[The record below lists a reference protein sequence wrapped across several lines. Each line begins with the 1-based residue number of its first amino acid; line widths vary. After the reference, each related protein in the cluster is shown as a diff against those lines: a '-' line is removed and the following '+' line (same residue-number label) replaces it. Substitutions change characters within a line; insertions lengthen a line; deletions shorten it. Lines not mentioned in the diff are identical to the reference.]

1 MPEIVYVTL
10 RFVFLALLYVFVFLV
25 ARTVYREL
33 KPAPVR
39 AAPERASRNTS
50 RGKRKARL
58 VVTGGAGRKK
68 QASWEL
74 GGEIVIGR
82 APECSVSLDDEFASN
97 LHARIYQAEGRHYVE
112 DLGSTNGTYVN
123 DRRIHF
129 QTELRGGD
137 RIKIGRTMMEFRR

>member
-39 AAPERASRNTS
+39 PAVERVPAKAP
-50 RGKRKARL
+50 RGRRKARL
-58 VVTGGAGRKK
+58 VMVSEVGRKK
-68 QASWEL
+68 QAGWEL
-74 GGEIVIGR
+74 EGEVIVGR
-82 APECSVSLDDEFASN
+82 APECAVSLDDEFASN
-97 LHARIYQAEGRHYVE
+97 LHAKIYQAEGRYYVE

-123 DRRIHF
+123 GRRIHYP
-129 QTELRGGD
+129 TELRNGD
-137 RIKIGRTMMEFRR
+137 RIKIGRMVLELRR